1 MGKIHFIG
9 GEKGGVGK
17 SLVSRLLAQHLID
30 RGLPFTAFDSDRSH
44 ASLMRYYSDY
54 ASLVEVD
61 QVESLDR
68 MVDAACKSPE
78 QRVLVDLAAQTAP
91 ALSKW
96 IVDSQLLAVASEI
109 DLSLVW
115 WHVMDAGRDSTELLR
130 QFLDRFEGKM
140 SLVLALNEVR
150 GERFDLL
157 EESGLL
163 QRAVDS
169 GAKVV
174 RIHKLNDDSMRRIDA
189 QGASFWAAMNP
200 IDSAPAALG
209 LLERRRV
216 KSWLERVSIEFD
228 RIEV

>member
-17 SLVSRLLAQHLID
+17 SLVARLLAQHLID
-30 RGLPFTAFDSDRSH
+30 RGIPFTAFDSDRSH
-44 ASLMRYYSDY
+44 ASLLRYYADY

-68 MVDAACKSPE
+68 MVDAACRCEE

-96 IVDSQLLAVASEI
+96 IIESQLLQVASEI
-109 DLSLVW
+109 DLKLVW
-115 WHVMDAGRDSTELLR
+115 WHVMDAGRDSTELLG
-130 QFLDRFEGKM
+130 QYLDRFGSQME
-140 SLVLALNEVR
+140 LVLALNEIR
-150 GERFDLL
+150 GERFELL
-157 EESGLL
+157 EESGVLK
-163 QRAVDS
+163 RAEEA
-169 GAKVV
+169 GAKIV
-174 RIHKLNDDSMRRIDA
+174 RIHKLSDDSMRRIDA

-200 IDSAPAALG
+200 IESNLASLG

-216 KSWLERVSIEFD
+216 RSWMERAGAEFD
-228 RIEV
+228 RLGV